1 MVFLANSIDN
11 IFGKRIKELRLKKG
25 LTIERLA
32 ELIGISPTYLGL
44 VEKGN
49 KSLRIENFKRP
60 SDVLDV
66 SIDYMV
72 KESFQKNTR
81 VDIFSLLLNDLDDK
95 DFLKVYNVVKVL
107 VEQLKY

>member
-1 MVFLANSIDN
+1 VVFLANSIDN

-49 KSLRIENFKRP
+49 KSLRIENFKRL

>member
-1 MVFLANSIDN
+1 M
-11 IFGKRIKELRLKKG
+11 KKG

-49 KSLRIENFKRP
+49 KSLRIENFKRL